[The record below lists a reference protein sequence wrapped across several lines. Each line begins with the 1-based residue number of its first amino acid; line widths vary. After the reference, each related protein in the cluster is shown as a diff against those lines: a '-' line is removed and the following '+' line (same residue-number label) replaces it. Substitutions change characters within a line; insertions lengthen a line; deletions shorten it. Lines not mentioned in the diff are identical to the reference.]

1 MESKTE
7 LGMCLDAL
15 GTVSSCLGKLNN
27 MITSICLGMQHEG
40 MEQQSVDCVECI
52 SYCVNDIKNIA
63 AGRLQQLQEFQS
75 QMEEKER
82 A

>member
-27 MITSICLGMQHEG
+27 MIASVCMGMQHEG
-40 MEQQSVDCVECI
+40 MEQQTVDCVECI
-52 SYCVNDIKNIA
+52 GFYVEYIKHMADDCIGQAEKNQNI
-63 AGRLQQLQEFQS
+63 
-75 QMEEKER
+75 
-82 A
+82 

>member
-27 MITSICLGMQHEG
+27 MITSICLGMQHENI
-40 MEQQSVDCVECI
+40 EQQTVDCVECI
-52 SYCVNDIKNIA
+52 GFYVEYIKHMADDCIEQAEKNQNI
-63 AGRLQQLQEFQS
+63 
-75 QMEEKER
+75 
-82 A
+82 

>member
-27 MITSICLGMQHEG
+27 MIASVCLGMQHEN
-40 MEQQSVDCVECI
+40 MEQQTVDCVECI
-52 SYCVNDIKNIA
+52 GFYVEYIKHMADDCIEQAEKNQNI
-63 AGRLQQLQEFQS
+63 
-75 QMEEKER
+75 
-82 A
+82 